1 MPGNSTDIYTNA
13 TSVELNCDMA
23 GYVPPNT
30 HLRWYRNNSLIEDTN
45 RYSTVYRPGRYRAQ
59 KGRNATSNSVLSVL
73 IIKSPTLNDTG
84 VYECR
89 IADYNLTGTV
99 YLNVTSLLPT
109 VTCMLVYNTDF
120 VIISIAVVDV
130 PTTLIA
136 LFLVIALFA
145 VIILITVIV
154 IVVVVRL
161 RLSSKR

>member
-1 MPGNSTDIYTNA
+1 MPGNSTDMYTNA

-23 GYVPPNT
+23 GYVPSNT

-109 VTCMLVYNTDF
+109 VTCMLV
-120 VIISIAVVDV
+120 
-130 PTTLIA
+130 
-136 LFLVIALFA
+136 
-145 VIILITVIV
+145 
-154 IVVVVRL
+154 
-161 RLSSKR
+161 